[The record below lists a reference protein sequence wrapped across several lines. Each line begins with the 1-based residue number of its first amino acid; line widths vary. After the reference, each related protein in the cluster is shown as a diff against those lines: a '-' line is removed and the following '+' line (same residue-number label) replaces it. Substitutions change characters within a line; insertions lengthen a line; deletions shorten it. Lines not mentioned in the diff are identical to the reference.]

1 MAPRAGLAAIFPQD
15 FLNAAFRIATQE
27 ARHPTLGAQPGTLSS
42 ILNRYH
48 HPGYGSN
55 WKNWLLNP
63 GQYAVLNKPS
73 GETGARARQFYSTP
87 EGMGVLQR
95 AATQLGGATD
105 FRSTSYL
112 KDQGLLYKYGDNL
125 IPANVG
131 GQTQYLTPAQL
142 RQRKLNPDLRE
153 NTFFSESGPAQRKWW
168 QQLGPRSEGESQPI
182 PIAVEPYTGGAA
194 PEVAT
199 SGASSA
205 VAGSSPSTRLDQ
217 LIALGMFNPEQ
228 LMPFDPTQLLQKEET
243 PTSSFAN
250 FMKVFGSAIG

>member
-27 ARHPTLGAQPGTLSS
+27 ARDPNAGARPGTLSS

-55 WKNWLLNP
+55 WRNWLLNP
-63 GQYAVLNKPS
+63 GQYAVLKKPS
-73 GETGARARQFYSTP
+73 SETGAQARQFYSTP
-87 EGMGVLQR
+87 EGMSLLQR
-95 AATQLGGATD
+95 TASQLGGATD

-125 IPANVG
+125 IPVNVG
-131 GQTQYLTPAQL
+131 GQTQYLTPGQL
-142 RQRKLNPDLRE
+142 RQRKLSPDFRE

-168 QQLGPRSEGESQPI
+168 QQLGPRSEGESQAVPV
-182 PIAVEPYTGGAA
+182 AVEQSTGSAT
-194 PEVAT
+194 PE
-199 SGASSA
+199 

-217 LIALGMFNPEQ
+217 LMALGMFNPEQ
-228 LMPFDPTQLLQKEET
+228 TMPFDPTQMLQKQQT

-250 FMKVFGSAIG
+250 FMKVFGPAIA